1 MINTLKKLVS
11 FKTTHEPGHEPE
23 FRKLFD
29 FVVKQ
34 IKGCGVTHKFVTSGG
49 HRSLIIS
56 KGKALTKQPK
66 VRLMMHIDVVP
77 ASAKMFTA
85 REQGGKLFGR
95 GVIDDK
101 FATAACLELI
111 RELRRESL
119 DFGAIITAEEEIG
132 GQHGA
137 QHVLK
142 LGYRG
147 QIFVVPDGGEDLS
160 IEYEAK
166 GVLHLEVRAQ
176 GQAAHGSQPWLGQN
190 ALDLLLGGY
199 ERLRKIFPETKRESW
214 GPTLNLGKIEGGRA
228 VNQVPDTAV
237 MFLDFRYPIS
247 YRNGRARIL
256 RAVRQSFRGCVV
268 RIESEGGPFST
279 NPHHPAVQSWIE
291 TVQQVTKRTPKLE
304 RSYGA
309 TDARYLT
316 PYKIPA
322 IITYPQG
329 GGLHTE
335 QEWLDLKSFR
345 QFYEVLRSYVRKMA

>member
-1 MINTLKKLVS
+1 MIKTLKKLVS
-11 FKTTHEPGHEPE
+11 FKTTHESGHEQE
-23 FRKLFD
+23 FGKLFD

-34 IKGCGVTHKFVTSGG
+34 IKGCGVTHKFITSGG

-56 KGKALTKQPK
+56 KGKKLTKRPK

-85 REQGGKLFGR
+85 REQGGKLLGR

-101 FATAACLELI
+101 FATAACIELI
-111 RELRRESL
+111 RELRHESR

-137 QHVLK
+137 QHILK

-147 QIFVVPDGGEDLS
+147 QIFVVPDGGENLS
-160 IEYEAK
+160 LEYEAK
-166 GVLHLEVRAQ
+166 GVLHLEVKAP

-214 GPTLNLGKIEGGRA
+214 EPTLNLGKIEGGRA
-228 VNQVPDTAV
+228 VNQVPDMAV
-237 MFLDFRYPIS
+237 MLLDFRYPIS
-247 YRNGRARIL
+247 YRNGRARIM
-256 RAVRQSFRGCVV
+256 RAVRQCFGGCTV
-268 RIESEGGPFST
+268 RIESAGGPFLTDSQ
-279 NPHHPAVQSWIE
+279 HPALRRWIE
-291 TVQQVTKRTPKLE
+291 IVRQVTKRTPKLE

-345 QFYEVLRSYVRKMA
+345 QFYEILRAFVRQVT